1 MLTATQKIGF
11 ACVFLSGCLVC
22 PATEPGTGIVVDRE
36 CQVWFTDSG
45 TDVWRV
51 GPTGELTMPYKS
63 QARWL
68 GFDANGRYAQA
79 KPERYQRVTGK
90 GVSPA
95 LLSSI
100 GGPIAIRPEGD
111 VYYAAS
117 NESGRS
123 HPTSHAD
130 RRQGQGTK
138 TAAREWN
145 RRGAGRSDLHRR

>member
-51 GPTGELTMPYKS
+51 GPTGELTMPCKS

-68 GFDANGRYAQA
+68 GFDANGRYAQGTDRDR
-79 KPERYQRVTGK
+79 PGRRC
-90 GVSPA
+90 
-95 LLSSI
+95 LL
-100 GGPIAIRPEGD
+100 
-111 VYYAAS
+111 
-117 NESGRS
+117 
-123 HPTSHAD
+123 
-130 RRQGQGTK
+130 
-138 TAAREWN
+138 
-145 RRGAGRSDLHRR
+145 RGIE